1 MDIEDI
7 FSAPSH
13 LAEGSDFI
21 ADIVVLRDGMSIG
34 QRGRGLA
41 ACGSRLALMAG
52 ETPPARQMAVVS
64 ALKIQAQDLFL
75 HCQLG
80 QLSDL

>member
-1 MDIEDI
+1 LACTAGVIDLHCEFLSLGLSSQHVDIEDI

-13 LAEGSDFI
+13 LAEGSDVI

-41 ACGSRLALMAG
+41 ACGRGL
-52 ETPPARQMAVVS
+52 R
-64 ALKIQAQDLFL
+64 
-75 HCQLG
+75 
-80 QLSDL
+80 